1 MRLIDADSLI
11 ENLSKWLKQVDP
23 THPSDIPPMDDII
36 VSTIM
41 TIEEEPT
48 VDPVRH
54 GHWVEE
60 IDPEENCW
68 NEEVLYCSCCD
79 EPIRVHETDNTYFL
93 PTRKTLKYCPYCGAK
108 MEGHDEN
115 R

>member
-1 MRLIDADSLI
+1 MRLIDAESLK

-48 VDPVRH
+48 VDAIPIEWIENYLRNYRYMAPIEKNFVREMIKAWAERKEEC
-54 GHWVEE
+54 GHQ
-60 IDPEENCW
+60 
-68 NEEVLYCSCCD
+68 
-79 EPIRVHETDNTYFL
+79 
-93 PTRKTLKYCPYCGAK
+93 
-108 MEGHDEN
+108 
-115 R
+115 

>member
-1 MRLIDADSLI
+1 MRLIDADSLK

-48 VDPVRH
+48 VDAIPVEWIEVDIEQSAFSGYDIH
-54 GHWVEE
+54 SYEVATMLEE
-60 IDPEENCW
+60 WKEKE
-68 NEEVLYCSCCD
+68 
-79 EPIRVHETDNTYFL
+79 
-93 PTRKTLKYCPYCGAK
+93 RKEK
-108 MEGHDEN
+108 
-115 R
+115 